1 MKSSILFALVLC
13 ACGRSGADL
22 CETSTLCPGDP
33 ATSKITPT
41 SQSITDC
48 KHNRQGPCGS
58 KYESW
63 ASCGWDKQTCKADG
77 TTDWDALNAACT
89 DEFNAYFTCCANTD
103 GGC

>member
-1 MKSSILFALVLC
+1 VKASLFLVIVLC

-22 CETSTLCPGDP
+22 CQASTKCPGDP
-33 ATSKITPT
+33 TSKITPT

-48 KHNRQGPCGS
+48 KHNVLGACGS
-58 KYESW
+58 TYESW
-63 ASCGWDKQTCKADG
+63 ASCSWNNQTCKADG

-89 DEFNAYFTCCANTD
+89 NEFNTYFTCCANAD